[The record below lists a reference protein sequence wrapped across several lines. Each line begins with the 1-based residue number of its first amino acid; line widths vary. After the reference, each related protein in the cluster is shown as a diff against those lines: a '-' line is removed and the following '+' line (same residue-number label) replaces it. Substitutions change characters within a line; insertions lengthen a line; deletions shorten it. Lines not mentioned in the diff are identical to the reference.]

1 MIAIERI
8 RSDDVDRYRDIRLRA
23 LENAPSAF
31 ATTLE
36 EAAGF
41 PDQVWRKR
49 VTDASTGPDSTL
61 YLAVDEAGEDVGMVA
76 SIRNAVE
83 PSTAELISM
92 WVAPSARRSGAGAA
106 LVRQVLDWASESGYR
121 NVELWVVRGNDSAER
136 LYRKL
141 GFTETGDIKA
151 LPSDPCLSELRMR
164 LELPVQ
170 TS

>member
-1 MIAIERI
+1 MITIARI
-8 RSDDVDRYRDIRLRA
+8 RPDDVDRYRDVRLRA
-23 LENAPSAF
+23 LEDSPSAF
-31 ATTLE
+31 VTTLE
-36 EAAGF
+36 EALRF
-41 PDQVWRKR
+41 PDEVWQTRAN
-49 VTDASTGPDSTL
+49 DAATGPDSTL
-61 YLAVDEAGEDVGMVA
+61 YLAVDQSGQDIGMVA

-92 WVAPSARRSGAGAA
+92 WVAPGARGSGAGAA
-106 LVRQVLDWASESGYR
+106 LVLQVIDWASESGYR
-121 NVELWVVRGNDSAER
+121 NIELWVVRGNDSAER

-151 LPSDPCLSELRMR
+151 LPSDPCLNELRMR